1 MCRHTMTHTV
11 SEFINAAAHAA
22 ALLLVH
28 VCIGQELEWRDYVRG
43 KDLAR
48 YLRGKQDVLDLYTR
62 PQEQG
67 TAGMD
72 GMWNHLL
79 FVIS

>member
-1 MCRHTMTHTV
+1 M
-11 SEFINAAAHAA
+11 
-22 ALLLVH
+22 
-28 VCIGQELEWRDYVRG
+28 GQELEWRDYVRG

-67 TAGMD
+67 TAGTD

-79 FVIS
+79 LGVS

>member
-1 MCRHTMTHTV
+1 MR
-11 SEFINAAAHAA
+11 FISAAAHAA
-22 ALLLVH
+22 ALLLLH
-28 VCIGQELEWRDYVRG
+28 NCMGQELEWRDYVRG

-67 TAGMD
+67 TAGTNE
-72 GMWNHLL
+72 MWNYLL